1 MSITLELKPETEA
14 RAAREAAA
22 RGVSVETLLA
32 EVIEENLNG
41 GEEKPF
47 HQTATTE
54 EWVREFNEWVN
65 SHDYITAPP
74 LSDEAVSRD
83 EIYREREDRQL

>member
-14 RAAREAAA
+14 RAARAAAA
-22 RGVSVETLLA
+22 RGVPVETLLA

-54 EWVREFNEWVN
+54 EWEAALDELGKGIDFSPAAAFVDDSRE
-65 SHDYITAPP
+65 S
-74 LSDEAVSRD
+74 
-83 EIYREREDRQL
+83 IYREREDRQL

>member
-1 MSITLELKPETEA
+1 MSITLKLKPEVEA

-32 EVIEENLNG
+32 DVIEENLNG

-74 LSDEAVSRD
+74 LSDEAMSR
-83 EIYREREDRQL
+83 ESIYEREDYQL